1 MNESETML
9 HQLLNIGECMLS
21 SGGEVNRVEDTL
33 NRMGRAYGAI
43 HINVFVITSSI
54 IVTMTM
60 PDGNECTQVRRILS
74 SGNTDFLKL
83 ERLNHLSRCY
93 CAAPTSPAILQ
104 SDFEKINNDLPDRI
118 VTYLGSML
126 AAGSFAMFFG
136 GTFADGIAG
145 AFSAILICL
154 LQDLLGPLCK
164 NKISFNLMCALITG
178 MIICLIGR
186 LFSFVHID
194 EIMIGD
200 IMLLIPGI
208 AMTNSIRDI
217 LIGDTI
223 SGIMRFIETLVW
235 SGALA
240 VGFMGAIL
248 LIGG

>member
-1 MNESETML
+1 MNESEAML

-21 SGGEVNRVEDTL
+21 CGGEVNRVEDTL
-33 NRMGRAYGAI
+33 NRIGRAYGAVNM
-43 HINVFVITSSI
+43 NVFVITSSI

-60 PDGNECTQVRRILS
+60 PDGNECTQARRIVS
-74 SGNTDFLKL
+74 AGSTDFLKL

-93 CAAPTSPAILQ
+93 CAAPTPPEILQ
-104 SDFEKINNDLPDRI
+104 ADFEKINCNLPRRI
-118 VTYLGSML
+118 AVYLGSML
-126 AAGSFAMFFG
+126 AAGSFAIFFG
-136 GTFADGIAG
+136 GTLADGFAG

-154 LQDLLGPLCK
+154 LQDFLGPLCK
-164 NKISFNLMCALITG
+164 NKISFNLMCAFIIG
-178 MIICLIGR
+178 IIICLIGH
-186 LFSFVHID
+186 LFSFVHTD

-217 LIGDTI
+217 LVGDTI

-248 LIGG
+248 LMGG